1 MSNVCTHRQADSEM
15 CQRAESKYL
24 HRGPEVRRSIFFFF
38 YIFSVLGVPPQPE
51 VFFTTLESVSK
62 RVRVSWTGTWTLSR
76 SNQNQKSA
84 VAFAHSV
91 YSRTEQTN
99 GSMPSA
105 LQSTLTTCSF
115 APKAAENLAH
125 VACAARHQA
134 AASARCRC
142 GAVRLPSTA
151 CWFFFSIIFYNGTLL
166 ALF

>member
-1 MSNVCTHRQADSEM
+1 MFNRFSPENVECIYGRIAKRIPKCVNEPNPNS
-15 CQRAESKYL
+15 CIGPGPGFVGSK
-24 HRGPEVRRSIFFFF
+24 FFFF

-51 VFFTTLESVSK
+51 VLFTTLESVSK
-62 RVRVSWTGTWTLSR
+62 RAGVSWTRTWTPSR

-84 VAFAHSV
+84 VAFADSV

-125 VACAARHQA
+125 VACAAPPSSSERA
-134 AASARCRC
+134 
-142 GAVRLPSTA
+142 LPLRRRS
-151 CWFFFSIIFYNGTLL
+151 SP
-166 ALF
+166 